1 MSYNS
6 PEIRTFRGRYAQR
19 NSFEVPDGALEVAS
33 NVTVGSDFIVT
44 KRRGFYAYYVP
55 ATQILNLANYENTLV
70 SIYSDKFAYYSNT
83 GSEPNLL
90 GSQTVL
96 TNETGV
102 TVSNTIKPRT
112 AEANENLYST
122 SDNGLLKLTAYN
134 SQVAY
139 AGSPAAQDLF
149 ATFATTTQGGF
160 LGSDQVVGYRLVF
173 GRKDQNDNL
182 ILGSPGDIATITNAT
197 VTGVAYNHAGGGPWT
212 VTVTSTA
219 HGLITG
225 QYITV
230 MNATDVDANG
240 TYQITVTG
248 VNTFD
253 YTVTTGNPSSGTLD
267 YYNAEAIFIEATI
280 PDRVADVSQGYFA
293 QLYRSDQASS
303 TTGFLSTYKL
313 VAQRDLTAPE
323 ISAKVIF
330 FTDSLPDIL
339 RGVELYTNENTQEGE
354 SQANGLP
361 PKAKDITLFKSY
373 LFYGNVTIRP
383 YVNLQMIDN
392 SLISSGNTFGIRV
405 VSGVTTT
412 DKTYVARSG
421 LGNTLTW
428 TNSITGVGPFTVTYS
443 GHNFSTGDTLYISN
457 VTGGTF
463 ANQTVTIS
471 GTTATDFT
479 FALTGTGTPT
489 ALWFEGRTNGTNYIF
504 TVSGASG
511 ATGIADTAQALV
523 KAINTDTS
531 SLVYARYTSDYT
543 SVPGLISIFAEGF
556 PDYIRLQSNAGS
568 AFNPT
573 VPASYSS
580 SVQSSTSNLQHVL
593 YISKLSEP
601 EAVPLV
607 NFLPVGSEN
616 KAILRIL
623 TLRDS
628 VIVIKEDGVY
638 RLSGDSPQNFVVTI
652 LDSTVI
658 CAGTDTPCV
667 INNQVAMLSNTGVV
681 LITESAVNIISRKIE
696 QDIAPILGRSDSL
709 SHGQAY
715 ESDRLYLLTCT
726 RPNDSAISITH
737 VYNTLTDEWSTWDKY
752 FTCGVVGPKDTLFI
766 CQDTTNYL
774 LKERKSQTRVDFAD
788 QWYASTITAVASNK
802 KTITFTT
809 LATPERGDMLV
820 LGNVINKIFTS
831 PNLVGVNTYQADLQD
846 ETTLVAADTPI
857 LYKSITSI
865 VKTVP
870 FHAGLTGRAKQFS
883 QVQLHFRNASC
894 SRLSIYFIGD
904 YFLGSDE
911 TDWVAIWSRAGWAY
925 FPWGFDFFGQ
935 PDGIDLPIGTTPAPI
950 CRIYVPI
957 QQQRTTFIQT
967 VLTHSEAGENIGL
980 QAQSWSV
987 RAYGERVTR

>member
-1 MSYNS
+1 MTYTS

-19 NSFEVPDGALEVAS
+19 NSFEVPDGALEIAS

-55 ATQILNLANYENTLV
+55 AAQILNVGNYENFV
-70 SIYSDKFAYYSNT
+70 IGFYSDKIVYFSDT
-83 GSEPNLL
+83 GTDPNLT
-90 GSQTVL
+90 GVQNVL

-102 TVSNTIKPRT
+102 TVANSVKPRL
-112 AEANENLYST
+112 AQASENLYST
-122 SDNGLLKLTAYN
+122 SDNGLLKLTTYN
-134 SQVAY
+134 SSVSF
-139 AGSPAAQDLF
+139 AGSPSGQDLI
-149 ATFATTTQGGF
+149 ANYSPTVPGGF
-160 LGSDQVVGYRLVF
+160 LGADQVIGYRLVF
-173 GRKDQNDNL
+173 GRKDANDNL
-182 ILGSPGDIATITNAT
+182 ILGAPSDIATITNPAT
-197 VTGVAYNHAGGGPWT
+197 TGVSYTHAGGGPWT
-212 VTVTSTA
+212 VTVTSNA
-219 HGLITG
+219 HGLVTG

-230 MNATDVDANG
+230 VNASDVDANG
-240 TYQITVTG
+240 TYSITVTG
-248 VNTFD
+248 ANTFD
-253 YTVTTGNPSSGTLD
+253 YVVTTGTPGNGTLD
-267 YYNAEAIFIEATI
+267 YYNAEAIFLEASL
-280 PDRVADVSQGYFA
+280 PDRVSNVSQGYFA
-293 QLYRSDQASS
+293 QLYRTDQASI

-313 VAQRDLTAPE
+313 VAQRDVTAAE
-323 ISAKVIF
+323 ITAKVMF
-330 FTDSLPDIL
+330 FTDTLPDIL

-354 SQANGLP
+354 SQANFLP
-361 PKAKDITLFKSY
+361 PKSVDITLFKNY

-383 YVNLQMIDN
+383 FVNIQMIDN
-392 SLISSGNTFGIRV
+392 ALLTSGSTFGVRV
-405 VSGVTTT
+405 VSGVSTT

-421 LGNTLTW
+421 AGNTLIW
-428 TNSITGVGPFTVTYS
+428 SNAITGAGPFTVTYS

-457 VTGGTF
+457 ITGGTF

-471 GTTATDFT
+471 STTATDFT
-479 FALTGTGTPT
+479 FSLTGTGTPT

-504 TVSGASG
+504 TTSAASG
-511 ATGIADTAQALV
+511 AQGIADTAQALV
-523 KAINTDTS
+523 KAINTDTA

-543 SVPGLISIFAEGF
+543 SQPGLISIFAENF
-556 PDYIRLQSNAGS
+556 PDYIRLQSSAGS
-568 AFNPT
+568 AFSPT
-573 VPASYSS
+573 LPSSYNST
-580 SVQSSTSNLQHVL
+580 VQSSTSNLQHVL

-628 VIVIKEDGVY
+628 VIVIKEDGVF
-638 RLSGDSPQNFVVTI
+638 RLSGDNPQNFVVTI

-658 CAGTDTPCV
+658 CAGSDTADV

-681 LITESAVNIISRKIE
+681 LISESAVNIISRKIE

-709 SHGQAY
+709 SHGVAY
-715 ESDRLYLLTCT
+715 ESDRLYLLTAT
-726 RPNDSAISITH
+726 RPNDATISITH

-752 FTCGVVGPKDTLFI
+752 FTCGVVGPKDTLYLG
-766 CQDTTNYL
+766 QYSTNYL
-774 LKERKSQTRVDFAD
+774 LKERKSQTRIDFAD
-788 QWYASTITAVASNK
+788 QYYSSTVTAISTDK
-802 KTITFTT
+802 KVITFTT

-820 LGNVINKIFTS
+820 LGGVINKIFST
-831 PNLVGVNTYQADLQD
+831 PILVGVNTYQATLEN
-846 ETTLVAADTPI
+846 ETTLVATDTPI

-870 FHAGLTGRAKQFS
+870 FHAGLTGRGKQFS
-883 QVQLHFRNASC
+883 QTQLHFRSAMC

-911 TDWVAIWSRAGWAY
+911 TDWVALWQRTGWGY
-925 FPWGFDFFGQ
+925 FPWAFDFFGQ
-935 PDGIDLPIGTTPAPI
+935 PDGIDLPIGTAPSPI

-967 VLTHSEAGENIGL
+967 VITHNEAGENISL